1 MWKVW
6 NTTLLFDFGIIR
18 KKCGIKII
26 MFASHLCH
34 YFEPPLFSRCSGDD
48 ATSNLGLE
56 RIPGSKVILLPDICT
71 LPFLL
76 FDEFNFIYGV
86 PSTYII
92 SGLRAPVVVNSE
104 GDDADNDNDDD
115 KSLCL
120 ELDASSFLGLAGCS
134 TVRTQAGLSWAFNI
148 TEGNFDRR
156 KAFFFLFTTTI
167 FSFELEK
174 SLGAG
179 CSFHGCMVVSFNSED
194 ITVDRVDPFKI
205 ICYTFIDRRII

>member
-1 MWKVW
+1 MYMG
-6 NTTLLFDFGIIR
+6 NTGADIVGMMKRRTMITIFLCEKYGTRHYCSTLTLLE
-18 KKCGIKII
+18 KNVGIKII

-104 GDDADNDNDDD
+104 GDDADNANDDD

-134 TVRTQAGLSWAFNI
+134 TVRTQAGLS
-148 TEGNFDRR
+148 
-156 KAFFFLFTTTI
+156 
-167 FSFELEK
+167 
-174 SLGAG
+174 
-179 CSFHGCMVVSFNSED
+179 
-194 ITVDRVDPFKI
+194 
-205 ICYTFIDRRII
+205 